1 MTGKKETQVRNYF
14 NQQFGGQAPS
24 GKVLD
29 LFQNFQTHPLGEG
42 ISYSLFNGVIK
53 KMRAAG
59 QGAPALPSAE
69 PTVATV
75 QPKDFELEVVEIGS
89 MDFPDFKC
97 HKTGTMLDQLFS
109 DHEAEGGIYGG
120 TANIII
126 GESGVGKSTVTLDI
140 LAKIKR
146 NNPETKVLYISSEMT
161 RNDLFFYYKKMP
173 IIADVPTVLLMDYI
187 QTGFVKA
194 IEKAICGEHDV
205 ILIDSHQDII
215 VKLKDVLG
223 WKSTYA
229 EAWLTNL
236 VIKAADKMGKTIFCI
251 QHMTKGGTYVGSTY
265 LKHATT
271 AMMEIKFGPG
281 GRRYLEFTKN
291 RRGGSLVNKPLFY
304 SLVDGEVQYDA
315 ETWNQSL
322 RAEEVAHTEE
332 ARREQLEHEFDEL
345 FLRAT
350 VQTETV
356 AEPVESDTLIQP
368 EQPAAEEIIAE

>member
-1 MTGKKETQVRNYF
+1 MIGKKETQVRNYF
-14 NQQFGGQAPS
+14 NEQFGGQAPN

-59 QGAPALPSAE
+59 QSAPMAELPSAE
-69 PTVATV
+69 AP
-75 QPKDFELEVVEIGS
+75 QPITQADFDLDVVEIGA
-89 MDFPDFKC
+89 MEFPDFKC

-109 DHEAEGGIYGG
+109 DHDVDGGIYGG

-146 NNPETKVLYISSEMT
+146 NNPDTKVLYISSEMT
-161 RNDLFFYYKKMP
+161 RNDLFFYYRKMP

-236 VIKAADKMGKTIFCI
+236 VIKAADKMGKTLFCI

-304 SLVDGEVQYDA
+304 SLVNGEVEYDA
-315 ETWNQSL
+315 ETWNMSL
-322 RAEEVAHTEE
+322 RAEEVASTEE
-332 ARREQLEHEFDEL
+332 ARREELEHEFDEL

-350 VQTETV
+350 VETTPV
-356 AEPVESDTLIQP
+356 AEEPVA
-368 EQPAAEEIIAE
+368 EQPATEEIVAAEVN

>member
-1 MTGKKETQVRNYF
+1 MTGKKEVQVRKYF
-14 NQQFGGQAPS
+14 SQEFGGEVPT

-53 KMRAAG
+53 KLRG
-59 QGAPALPSAE
+59 PQTPADVTQTSRV
-69 PTVATV
+69 VATPAAAV
-75 QPKDFELEVVEIGS
+75 KDFELEIVEIGN
-89 MDFPDFKC
+89 MQFPDFKC
-97 HKTGTMLDQLFS
+97 FKTDTLLDKLFS
-109 DHEAEGGIYGG
+109 DHDGGGGIYGG
-120 TANIII
+120 TANIVI
-126 GESGVGKSTVTLDI
+126 GESGVGKSTVMLDV

-146 NNPETKVLYISSEMT
+146 NQPEAKILYISSEMT
-161 RNDLFFYYKKMP
+161 RNDLFFYYSKMP
-173 IIADVPTVLLMDYI
+173 IIAEVPTLLLMDYI

-194 IEKAICGEHDV
+194 IEKALTGEHDV

-236 VIKAADKMGKTIFCI
+236 VIKAADGMGKSIFCI

-271 AMMEIKFGPG
+271 SMMEIKFGPG
-281 GRRYLEFTKN
+281 NRRYLEFTKN

-304 SLVDGEVQYDA
+304 SMADGQVVYDQA
-315 ETWNQSL
+315 SWDLQI
-322 RAEEVAHTEE
+322 RAEDVAHTEE
-332 ARREQLEHEFDEL
+332 ARREELESEFDAL
-345 FLRAT
+345 FLSAT
-350 VQTETV
+350 LATSSVEEPTEFTQ
-356 AEPVESDTLIQP
+356 ENKVEV
-368 EQPAAEEIIAE
+368 EQ